1 MYWISKKSLWL
12 AKKMNL
18 KLLFFASLREKCEFS
33 QKEITLLKQ
42 VRTAEEFLLEMSK
55 QVGGDWVDL
64 FENKNMYK
72 LAINQELSSWS
83 DLIHEGDELAIFPPI
98 TGG

>member
-1 MYWISKKSLWL
+1 MKKRLL

-18 KLLFFASLREKCEFS
+18 KLLFFASLREQFEFS
-33 QKEITLLKQ
+33 QKEITLPKA

-55 QVGGDWVDL
+55 QSGGEWINL
-64 FENKNMYK
+64 FENKMLYK
-72 LAINQELSSWS
+72 VAINQELSSWK
-83 DLIHEGDELAIFPPI
+83 DPIHAGDELAIFPPI

>member
-1 MYWISKKSLWL
+1 
-12 AKKMNL
+12 MNL
-18 KLLFFASLREKCEFS
+18 KLLFFASLREKFEFS
-33 QKEITLLKQ
+33 QKEISLIKQ
-42 VRTAEEFLLEMSK
+42 VRTAEEFLLDMSK

-72 LAINQELSSWS
+72 LAINQELSSWN
-83 DLIHEGDELAIFPPI
+83 DPIHEGDELAIFPPI